1 MTLLAAGP
9 ESWLPACLTLARPVT
24 AAVSRPTRVEVG
36 ADLMAKARSRWP
48 VEGPIEGEPSFSHFE
63 RGPLA
68 AAREYF
74 SRYFDQA
81 LMEVEGSPVRYY
93 MTVSTFFPVLG
104 FFAIRVAD
112 HIEIIDFLEDD
123 DYWDSVGDDPDD

>member
-1 MTLLAAGP
+1 VTLLAAGP
-9 ESWLPACLTLARPVT
+9 ESWPPACLTLAKPGA
-24 AAVSRPTRVEVG
+24 AAVTRPMRVEVG
-36 ADLMAKARSRWP
+36 TDLMAKARNRWP
-48 VEGPIEGEPSFSHFE
+48 VERSVEGEPSLPLFE

-81 LMEVEGSPVRYY
+81 LVEVEGSPVRYY
-93 MTVSTFFPVLG
+93 MTVSTFFPVMG

-112 HIEIIDFLEDD
+112 HIEIIDFLQDD
-123 DYWDSVGDDPDD
+123 NYWDSLGDDPDD

>member
-1 MTLLAAGP
+1 MLLAAGR
-9 ESWLPACLTLARPVT
+9 ESWPPACLTLARPGIF
-24 AAVSRPTRVEVG
+24 AVSRQDRVEVG

-48 VEGPIEGEPSFSHFE
+48 VEGSIEGEPTLAHFE

-68 AAREYF
+68 AVREYF

-123 DYWDSVGDDPDD
+123 NYWDSLGDDPDD